1 MSRLPRPRLSLSRA
15 VPTGAVIAVG
25 AVLAGT
31 MLASASAPDLPRQT
45 PAQLLAAMRH
55 VKLPTAMTATL
66 SESANLGFPAI
77 PAIGGLSSSPLSLAS
92 LVSGT
97 HTIEI
102 WSAGPRQIRIALPV
116 SFGETDIGRLGE
128 VDDADAPVPDEDVV
142 GR

>member
-55 VKLPTAMTATL
+55 AGVHTVGQLRH
-66 SESANLGFPAI
+66 EERDHHEFV
-77 PAIGGLSSSPLSLAS
+77 
-92 LVSGT
+92 LVL
-97 HTIEI
+97 
-102 WSAGPRQIRIALPV
+102 WPRARERA
-116 SFGETDIGRLGE
+116 
-128 VDDADAPVPDEDVV
+128 A
-142 GR
+142 